1 MNSAPRQ
8 NTNAGKGRRERQTL
22 SYNARGG
29 SAPRFA
35 IALARFREYNPN
47 YVPGFARLELSKK
60 VLQAKDG

>member
-1 MNSAPRQ
+1 
-8 NTNAGKGRRERQTL
+8 L

-47 YVPGFARLELSKK
+47 YVPGFVGLELSRK